1 MGFWRL
7 YLLDFSV
14 CWKRTIYGFCV
25 IGCWKYGKKKICH
38 CWLFFFFFV
47 QVVGNMQK
55 QFVVVLVQNL
65 IMFVFCTS
73 CW

>member
-1 MGFWRL
+1 MVFVLLVVGSMERKKFVTVGF
-7 YLLDFSV
+7 
-14 CWKRTIYGFCV
+14 
-25 IGCWKYGKKKICH
+25 
-38 CWLFFFFFV
+38 FFFFFV